1 MNRKFILI
9 GLLLGACFAFTVLQ
23 TTTGE
28 AQECDSNPACVE
40 NCCEQ
45 CDSNPACV
53 ENCCPAEEPPHE
65 PPMCGDVPCPPPA
78 NVTLDPNIDLR
89 SPAPS
94 GNVTLD
100 PNIDL
105 RPPAP
110 TGKRGKSI
118 NPQPLTGRQ
127 FNSSHKEDNA
137 ATAHRQNTGVN
148 KPDIPGVPRAGHQH
162 QREGIEDRANV
173 NISCENI
180 RAEISNR
187 VHDIKDTLE
196 RFGTYGNMTI
206 LGQLAG
212 ACDRNEGCLQ
222 YEIENGDL
230 GTIRDN
236 AREWAREIL
245 EYIDDHCL

>member
-78 NVTLDPNIDLR
+78 NVTLDPNIDPR

-94 GNVTLD
+94 GSNGNTSTS
-100 PNIDL
+100 N
-105 RPPAP
+105 
-110 TGKRGKSI
+110 
-118 NPQPLTGRQ
+118 RQ
-127 FNSSHKEDNA
+127 GN
-137 ATAHRQNTGVN
+137 
-148 KPDIPGVPRAGHQH
+148 
-162 QREGIEDRANV
+162 EDRANRRPHSRPSTPLFV
-173 NISCENI
+173 PPRGTQPDVRMELQTEMSCENI
-180 RAEISNR
+180 RSEIVTR
-187 VHDIKDTLE
+187 VLDIQKIIEGITK
-196 RFGTYGNMTI
+196 YG
-206 LGQLAG
+206 
-212 ACDRNEGCLQ
+212 
-222 YEIENGDL
+222 
-230 GTIRDN
+230 
-236 AREWAREIL
+236 
-245 EYIDDHCL
+245 IDE

>member
-148 KPDIPGVPRAGHQH
+148 KPDIQ
-162 QREGIEDRANV
+162 GIEDRANRRPQSRTPTPLFIPPSGAQPEARV
-173 NISCENI
+173 GRARHISCENI
-180 RAEISNR
+180 RAEIGARMETLKSHLQELPGVLRGNPCNR
-187 VHDIKDTLE
+187 TVRCMVSELENADQLVH
-196 RFGTYGNMTI
+196 
-206 LGQLAG
+206 
-212 ACDRNEGCLQ
+212 
-222 YEIENGDL
+222 
-230 GTIRDN
+230 
-236 AREWAREIL
+236 
-245 EYIDDHCL
+245 

>member
-148 KPDIPGVPRAGHQH
+148 KPDIQ
-162 QREGIEDRANV
+162 GIEDRANRRPQSRTSTPARV

-245 EYIDDHCL
+245 VYIDDHCL

>member
-9 GLLLGACFAFTVLQ
+9 RLLLGACFAFTVLQ

-65 PPMCGDVPCPPPA
+65 PSMCGDVPCQPPA
-78 NVTLDPNIDLR
+78 
-89 SPAPS
+89 
-94 GNVTLD
+94 NVTLD

-148 KPDIPGVPRAGHQH
+148 KPDIQ
-162 QREGIEDRANV
+162 GIEDRANRRPQSRTSTPLFIPPSGTQPEARV
-173 NISCENI
+173 GRARNISCENI

-245 EYIDDHCL
+245 VYIDDHCL

>member
-118 NPQPLTGRQ
+118 NPRPHIQ
-127 FNSSHKEDNA
+127 
-137 ATAHRQNTGVN
+137 
-148 KPDIPGVPRAGHQH
+148 
-162 QREGIEDRANV
+162 GIEDRANRRPQSRTSTPLFIPPSGTQPEARV
-173 NISCENI
+173 GRARNISCENI

-212 ACDRNEGCLQ
+212 ACDRNPGCLQ
-222 YEIENGDL
+222 NEIENGDL

-245 EYIDDHCL
+245 VYIDDNCL